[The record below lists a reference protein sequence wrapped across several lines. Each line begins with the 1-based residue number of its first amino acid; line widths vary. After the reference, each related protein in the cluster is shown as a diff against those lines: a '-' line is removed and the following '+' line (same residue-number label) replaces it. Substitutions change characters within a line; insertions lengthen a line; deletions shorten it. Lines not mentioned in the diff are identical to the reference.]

1 MMFRFFIFLVG
12 FGLAVAGGI
21 SIIAYL
27 NIMTTGH
34 GFSEYFFFM
43 SQRMETYLFFAGVF
57 FIWFSI
63 YFPLHK

>member
-1 MMFRFFIFLVG
+1 MLFRFFIFLVG

-34 GFSEYFFFM
+34 GFAEYIFFM
-43 SQRMETYLFFAGVF
+43 SQRIETYLFFTGVF
-57 FIWFSI
+57 IIWLSI
-63 YFPLHK
+63 YFPLQK